1 MIAHALKTLNLNKST
16 SWDFIPG
23 KALEIFKQKSNL
35 PHLVKFIN
43 SLIQS
48 DIIPPELGR
57 LMYLNK
63 NASEPGNLTS
73 IRPIVIMGVIT
84 KLCEQ
89 PLLKH
94 LRDIKLHKGQIGF
107 RRNLGCE
114 INLMRFRQLIHELK
128 QLDYVRKKK
137 MKERFVQFVDLKMAF
152 DSVKYRSL

>member
-23 KALEIFKQKSNL
+23 KAFEIFKQKSNL

-48 DIIPPELGR
+48 DIIPPELCLGR

-63 NASEPGNLTS
+63 NDSEPGNLTS

-114 INLMRFRQLIHELK
+114 INLMRFRQLIHELNK
-128 QLDYVRKKK
+128 WTML
-137 MKERFVQFVDLKMAF
+137 ERTFRPIC
-152 DSVKYRSL
+152 RSKNGF